1 MKYPKEY
8 LDEIKTR
15 LKVSTVVSK
24 TINLKK
30 RGKEYVGLSPF
41 KTEKTPSFTV
51 NDEKEFY
58 HCFSTSE
65 HGNIFDF
72 VMKTQNL
79 KFGEA
84 VKILANLAGMRP
96 YTFSKQDEEREK
108 NWKKYKSIYSK
119 YVEKYHDQLFK
130 NPEAEIAKNYLKKRG
145 LTSEEVKTFKIGF
158 VTKGLG
164 FYEELLKEFEEKK
177 LNDCG
182 LFYFDERKK
191 KYVERFRDR
200 IIFPIN
206 NISGDVIGLGG
217 RVLDENK
224 HLAKYIN
231 SPETDFFKKG
241 SNLFNLDKAR
251 KLSNKVD
258 NIYLVEGYMDVIGLS
273 KNGIN
278 NTVANLGTSLTN
290 KQILI
295 LNQFFD
301 HIIICFDGDDSGY
314 KAALRAAENSIIEL
328 KPEKKIS
335 FLFLPDNHDPDSFS
349 NKYGKEYFEEFSKN
363 SSVSIHKFIYSH
375 YLNQSDGNPSSM
387 AIFEKKLRSISS
399 TIKDEYIKKYVL
411 EYFLD
416 KISEL
421 TPNINKRN
429 KKLFS
434 NKIKS
439 LKKTQ
444 NYYNETKSLKPIEIK
459 EFSFL
464 YIILTKPGLI
474 KDNFH
479 LIENVKLFSNENK
492 LFFEEIL
499 KNTNN
504 FEKNNFKNIN
514 IDQSLI
520 NRVLKYASI
529 KHILVKNLA
538 DDQKILEILNEIL
551 RDLKNYELEFR
562 ITELESKFSKDLSE
576 DTFNELSKAIKEKE
590 LKKQQN
596 IN

>member
-24 TINLKK
+24 AVNLKK

-58 HCFSTSE
+58 HCFSTGE

-72 VMKTQNL
+72 IMKTQNL

-84 VKILANLAGMRP
+84 VKTLANLAGIRP

-108 NWKKYKSIYSK
+108 NWIEYKSIYSK
-119 YVEKYHDQLFK
+119 YVDRYHEKLFK
-130 NPEAEIAKNYLKKRG
+130 NSTSEVAKKYLKKRG
-145 LTSEEVKTFKIGF
+145 LTIEEVKKFKIGF
-158 VTKGLG
+158 VTRDID
-164 FYEELLKEFEEKK
+164 FYDELSKEYKENKLK
-177 LNDCG
+177 DCG

-206 NISGDVIGLGG
+206 NISGNPIGLGG
-217 RVLDENK
+217 RIVNGNK
-224 HLAKYIN
+224 NVAKYIN
-231 SPETDFFKKG
+231 SPETLFFKKG

-251 KLSNKVD
+251 KLSNKID

-273 KNGIN
+273 KNGIEN
-278 NTVANLGTSLTN
+278 VVANLGTSLTDR
-290 KQILI
+290 QILI

-301 HIIICFDGDDSGY
+301 HIIICFDGDESGY

-335 FLFLPDNHDPDSFS
+335 FLFLPDNHDPDSFC
-349 NKYGKEYFEEFSKN
+349 NKYGKEYFIEFSKN
-363 SSVSIHKFIYSH
+363 KIVPIHEFIFDH
-375 YLNQSDGNPSSM
+375 YLKQSDENPSSR
-387 AIFEKKLRSISS
+387 AKFEKKMRLISS
-399 TIKDEYIKKYVL
+399 SIKDNFIKKYVL
-411 EYFLD
+411 EYFLE
-416 KISEL
+416 KISGL
-421 TPNINKRN
+421 TPNINIKN
-429 KKLFS
+429 KSIFIK
-434 NKIKS
+434 KTKS
-439 LKKTQ
+439 LKTTQ
-444 NYYNETKSLKPIEIK
+444 EYYNETRSLKSIEIK

-464 YIILTKPGLI
+464 YIILKRPELI
-474 KDNFH
+474 SDNYH

-492 LFFEEIL
+492 LIFEEIL
-499 KNTNN
+499 RQSNN
-504 FEKNNFKNIN
+504 FEKLDFTNLK
-514 IDQSLI
+514 IDQNLI
-520 NRVLKYASI
+520 DRVLKYASI
-529 KHILVKNLA
+529 KHILSKNFN
-538 DDQKILEILNEIL
+538 DEQKILEILNEVV
-551 RDLKNYELEFR
+551 RDLKNYELELR
-562 ITELESKFSKDLSE
+562 ISELESKFSKDLSE
-576 DTFNELSKAIKEKE
+576 ETFNQLKE
-590 LKKQQN
+590 LKKQQK